1 MSHPCLFHCA
11 SSCSRR
17 LNWHAVK
24 FNYRI
29 SFNTEGNYSAGLIA
43 VNGTSCR
50 RCSHTAVTRLQFGHT
65 EIALNRTIIS
75 SHWQHCSSLFISSG
89 CSLVI
94 IFYTEMSRFIA
105 SDCCSPL
112 LVFIQ
117 RSQGPNAL
125 NPTPR
130 FSAAAVAEAI
140 AASTKLWVHF
150 LTFFMP
156 QARSPPTV
164 VFSDEVERNPES
176 CFVFFFLIPM
186 IDYCSYSL
194 SLQSHFR
201 SACPVPLWKF
211 TKCLSCAGSLCQY
224 TLLDI

>member
-17 LNWHAVK
+17 LNWRAVK

-65 EIALNRTIIS
+65 ENCIEPHNYLQSLAA
-75 SHWQHCSSLFISSG
+75 LFIIVHFIRMLLG
-89 CSLVI
+89 DH
-94 IFYTEMSRFIA
+94 FYTEMSRFIA

-130 FSAAAVAEAI
+130 FSATVAAAAAI
-140 AASTKLWVHF
+140 AASTKL
-150 LTFFMP
+150 
-156 QARSPPTV
+156 
-164 VFSDEVERNPES
+164 
-176 CFVFFFLIPM
+176 
-186 IDYCSYSL
+186 
-194 SLQSHFR
+194 
-201 SACPVPLWKF
+201 
-211 TKCLSCAGSLCQY
+211 
-224 TLLDI
+224 